1 MFRIAK
7 LEWALKPTHHG
18 EGWDMITA
26 QMGIMEDRL
35 SLKVFMWLHTDLHSH
50 PELPLLSKA
59 DTGDLSTVVA
69 KAEFDGS

>member
-1 MFRIAK
+1 
-7 LEWALKPTHHG
+7 
-18 EGWDMITA
+18 MITA

-69 KAEFDGS
+69 KAEFDSS